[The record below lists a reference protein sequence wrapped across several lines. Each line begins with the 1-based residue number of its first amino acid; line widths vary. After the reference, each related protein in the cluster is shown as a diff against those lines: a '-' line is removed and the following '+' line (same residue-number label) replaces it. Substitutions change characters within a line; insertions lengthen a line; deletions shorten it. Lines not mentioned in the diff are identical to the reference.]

1 MAAFEL
7 QQQQQISHFG
17 ETTKQLYV
25 SMFMFFQRNTYLIIF
40 SLTKILKLS
49 CSSFLS
55 FFPA

>member
-17 ETTKQLYV
+17 ETTMQLYV

-40 SLTKILKLS
+40 SLTKILKTS